1 MDAQD
6 DTKEKTRPANAPM
19 AKRAYRRPELVEY
32 GDVRE
37 LTRGGGHTKKDGKGT
52 KQV

>member
-6 DTKEKTRPANAPM
+6 ETQETTRPANEPM

-37 LTRGGGHTKKDGKGT
+37 LTRGGGATKGDGHGSKRA
-52 KQV
+52 

>member
-6 DTKEKTRPANAPM
+6 DTQTTTRPADMPV
-19 AKRAYRRPELVEY
+19 AKRAYRRPELVEF

-37 LTRGGGHTKKDGKGT
+37 LTRGGGKTKKETRFT
-52 KQV
+52 KKK